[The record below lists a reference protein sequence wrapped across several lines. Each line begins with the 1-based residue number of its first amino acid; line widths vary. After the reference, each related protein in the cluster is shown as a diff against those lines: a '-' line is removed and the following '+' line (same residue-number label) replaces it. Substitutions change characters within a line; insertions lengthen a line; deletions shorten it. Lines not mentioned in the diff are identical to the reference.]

1 MKGNERN
8 FAFISF
14 QQFFGISVFQW
25 VTVDSNKKIPR
36 SVNSRPGLCETPLSE
51 MAILF
56 LSQADVGFRW
66 QNYILLISGFV
77 NKLLAGAAGGRP
89 PNRPSTSE
97 KPRAKLERDT
107 SEIAARNG

>member
-14 QQFFGISVFQW
+14 QQFFGISAFQW

-36 SVNSRPGLCETPLSE
+36 SVNSRLGLCETPLSE
-51 MAILF
+51 MAILL
-56 LSQADVGFRW
+56 LSQADCGLGR

-77 NKLLAGAAGGRP
+77 NKSLAGAAGGRR

-107 SEIAARNG
+107 SAIP